1 MGWWHSTAVSG
12 QLLNLTTAGGSCS
25 AKLSSGDARH
35 PIAHFGY
42 ETLLKQQVL
51 ATHQPPPTHTHTT
64 TYPPT
69 HTHYAFAAILA
80 DGSVVTWGYVRS
92 GGDSSPVRDQLKG
105 VQHIQATVPAFAAIL
120 ADGSVVTWGDADRGG
135 DSWAVRDQLK
145 GVQHI
150 QATVPAFAAILADG
164 SVVTWGDADRGGDSW
179 AVRDQLRFV

>member
-1 MGWWHSTAVSG
+1 MAFHSCEWPAFVIASPAL
-12 QLLNLTTAGGSCS
+12 LLNGPLRAMNLTAAGGSFS

-42 ETLLKQQVL
+42 EMG
-51 ATHQPPPTHTHTT
+51 ATNVFDRAVIVIDEVHNLVAKASPRFCDAFEAASVGNTPTPPTHTHTT

-69 HTHYAFAAILA
+69 HTHYAFAAIL
-80 DGSVVTWGYVRS
+80 DPSVVTWGYVRS
-92 GGDSSPVRDQLKG
+92 GGDSS
-105 VQHIQATVPAFAAIL
+105 
-120 ADGSVVTWGDADRGG
+120 
-135 DSWAVRDQLK
+135 AVRDQLK

-150 QATVPAFAAILADG
+150 QATASAFAAILVDG

>member
-12 QLLNLTTAGGSCS
+12 QLLNLTTAGGSFS

-42 ETLLKQQVL
+42 EMGATNVFDRAVIVIDEVPQPCGQSLAKVLKLLKQQVL
-51 ATHQPPPTHTHTT
+51 ATHHHLPTHTHTT

-92 GGDSSPVRDQLKG
+92 GGDSS
-105 VQHIQATVPAFAAIL
+105 
-120 ADGSVVTWGDADRGG
+120 
-135 DSWAVRDQLK
+135 AVRDQLK